1 MSRSY
6 LGDDCLQYLKQRQ
19 SFLWLNPNYQNRS
32 SAPLKP
38 DESRLYEASERLLRL
53 APLLKTLFS
62 ELESSGGIIESTLTH
77 IKALNQAI
85 DLPPGDLFLKNDHQ
99 LPVAGSIKARGG
111 IYEVLCF
118 AERLA
123 LENGII
129 ENIDDDYSKLADSH
143 ARELFSRY
151 RIVVGSTGNLGLSIG
166 LISSALGFSVT
177 VHMSVDAKEWKKQR
191 LRENGVNVVE
201 HANEYSNAVA
211 AGREQASRDP
221 FAYFIDDENSPLLF
235 MGYAV
240 AALRLKNQLDEAGR
254 KVDEQHPLFVY
265 LPAGVGGA
273 PGGITFGLKAIF
285 GSNAHCFW
293 AEPVESP
300 CCLMGLATAASN
312 RLPAVSQLQL
322 TNRTDADGLAV
333 GCASHWV
340 CNAIRDGV
348 SGVYTATDGELY
360 QKLKQLH
367 DLAQTDVEPSAAISL
382 LGPKLLSS
390 PTGVRYCDEHHLSEY
405 MSNATHIAWLT
416 GGALVPDDEYSRYL
430 SLAEK
435 YTK

>member
-53 APLLKTLFS
+53 APLLKTLFG
-62 ELESSGGIIESTLTH
+62 ELESSGGIIESTLTY

-85 DLPPGDLFLKNDHQ
+85 DSPPGDLFLKNDHQ

-129 ENIDDDYSKLADSH
+129 ENIDDDYNKLADSH

-151 RIVVGSTGNLGLSIG
+151 RIIVGSTGNLGLSIG

-240 AALRLKNQLDEAGR
+240 AALRLKNQLEEAGR

-285 GSNAHCFW
+285 GANAHCFW

-300 CCLMGLATAASN
+300 CCLMGLATAASDS
-312 RLPAVSQLQL
+312 LPSVSQLQL

-340 CNAIRDGV
+340 CNAVRDGV
-348 SGVYTATDGELY
+348 SGVYTATDDELY

-390 PTGVRYCDEHHLSEY
+390 PTGVRYCDEHQLSEY

-416 GGALVPDDEYSRYL
+416 GGALVPDDEYSNYL

-435 YTK
+435 FTK